1 MCCSLVLRHPAQP
14 LSLAVHS
21 CTGNK
26 ATMYGHNVNT
36 FTHTMFMYQELSH
49 CHGNLG
55 TKPEV
60 MLHDW
65 SSQV

>member
-1 MCCSLVLRHPAQP
+1 
-14 LSLAVHS
+14 
-21 CTGNK
+21 
-26 ATMYGHNVNT
+26 MYGHNVNT

-55 TKPEV
+55 PKPEV